1 MRPAAPARSA
11 TSVPSR
17 HDQGRDRKRNQ
28 RRERPGRVIERLA
41 ENLSFVMGQLR
52 LLDVLD
58 MFLVWV
64 VVYRVL
70 ILVRHTGT
78 VQMLSG
84 LGILAIAYLTS
95 IWLELFTFNWIL
107 EKFFN
112 NLFLIVVIL
121 FQGEIR
127 RALAHIG
134 SNPFFTGA
142 SHVQETH
149 IVEELSK
156 GAIALAQRGYG
167 ALIVIE
173 KEINLEYFIELG
185 TELDSSVSAEILNS
199 IFLPQ
204 GPLHDGAVIVRG
216 GRIWAA
222 GCFLPLSKNP
232 DLDKNLGTRHRA
244 AIGLTEETD
253 ALVIV
258 VSEESNSVGLVDGGQ
273 LVGDVDHAA
282 LRRGLYESYGLKYR
296 AQP

>member
-1 MRPAAPARSA
+1 MAQS
-11 TSVPSR
+11 
-17 HDQGRDRKRNQ
+17 
-28 RRERPGRVIERLA
+28 IL
-41 ENLSFVMGQLR
+41 ENLQFIFTQLR
-52 LLDVLD
+52 VRDFLD
-58 MFLVWV
+58 MLLVWI

-70 ILVRHTGT
+70 ILIRHTGT

-84 LGILAIAYLTS
+84 LGILAIAYLMS
-95 IWLELFTFNWIL
+95 IWFELFTFNWIL

-149 IVEELSK
+149 IIEEIAK
-156 GAIALAQRGYG
+156 GAIQLAQKGVG

-185 TELDSSVSAEILNS
+185 TEIDAGVNADVLNS
-199 IFLPQ
+199 IFHPS
-204 GPLHDGAVIVRG
+204 GPLHDGAVIIRG
-216 GRIWAA
+216 GRMWAA

-232 DLDKNLGTRHRA
+232 ALDKNLGTRHRA

-253 ALVIV
+253 AIVIV
-258 VSEESNSVGLVDGGQ
+258 VSEESNRVGVVESGQ
-273 LVGDVDHAA
+273 LVHDLDHSA
-282 LRRGLYESYGLKYR
+282 LRRRLYEALGLRYR
-296 AQP
+296 PQTA

>member
-1 MRPAAPARSA
+1 MLTVEKMISTLLENFNFIA
-11 TSVPSR
+11 T
-17 HDQGRDRKRNQ
+17 
-28 RRERPGRVIERLA
+28 
-41 ENLSFVMGQLR
+41 QLR
-52 LLDVLD
+52 VRD
-58 MFLVWV
+58 MIDMILVWI

-70 ILVRHTGT
+70 ILIRHTGT

-84 LGILAIAYLTS
+84 LGILAIAYLMS
-95 IWLELFTFNWIL
+95 IWFELFTFNWIL

-134 SNPFFTGA
+134 SNPFLTGA

-149 IVEELSK
+149 IVEEIAK
-156 GAIALAQRGYG
+156 GAVQLAQKGIG

-185 TELDSSVSAEILNS
+185 TEMDSAISGELLNS

-204 GPLHDGAVIVRG
+204 GPLHDGAVIIRG

-232 DLDKNLGTRHRA
+232 ALDKNLGTRHRA

-258 VSEESNSVGLVDGGQ
+258 VSEENNSVGIVEGGQ
-273 LVGDVDHAA
+273 MIADVDHST
-282 LRRGLYESYGLKYR
+282 LRKGLYESYGLKYR
-296 AQP
+296 A

>member
-1 MRPAAPARSA
+1 MEAIW
-11 TSVPSR
+11 
-17 HDQGRDRKRNQ
+17 D
-28 RRERPGRVIERLA
+28 
-41 ENLSFVMGQLR
+41 NLQFIVTQLR
-52 LLDVLD
+52 VRDLLD
-58 MFLVWV
+58 MALVWV

-70 ILVRHTGT
+70 VLIRHTGT

-84 LGILAIAYLTS
+84 LGIMAIAYLGS

-142 SHVQETH
+142 SYVEETH
-149 IVEELSK
+149 IIEEISK
-156 GAIALAQRGYG
+156 GASGLAQKRLG

-173 KEINLEYFIELG
+173 REINLEYFIEVG
-185 TELDSSVSAEILNS
+185 TEMDAEISSEILFS
-199 IFLPQ
+199 IFQPNS
-204 GPLHDGAVIVRG
+204 PLHDGAVIIRN
-216 GRIWAA
+216 GRLFAA

-232 DLDKNLGTRHRA
+232 ALDKNLGTRHRA

-258 VSEESNSVGLVDGGQ
+258 VSEENSWVGVVESGQ
-273 LVGDVDHAA
+273 LNHDLDHAA
-282 LRRGLYESYGLKYR
+282 VRKRLYETFGLKYR
-296 AQP
+296 PQAT

>member
-1 MRPAAPARSA
+1 LEAIW
-11 TSVPSR
+11 
-17 HDQGRDRKRNQ
+17 D
-28 RRERPGRVIERLA
+28 
-41 ENLSFVMGQLR
+41 NLQFIVTQLR
-52 LLDVLD
+52 VRDLLD
-58 MFLVWV
+58 MALVWV

-70 ILVRHTGT
+70 VLIRHTGT

-84 LGILAIAYLTS
+84 LGIMAIAYLGS

-142 SHVQETH
+142 SYVEETH
-149 IVEELSK
+149 IIEEISK
-156 GAIALAQRGYG
+156 GASGLAQKRLG

-173 KEINLEYFIELG
+173 REINLEYFIEVG
-185 TELDSSVSAEILNS
+185 TEMDAEISSEILFS
-199 IFLPQ
+199 IFQPNS
-204 GPLHDGAVIVRG
+204 PLHDGAVIVRN
-216 GRIWAA
+216 GRLFAA

-232 DLDKNLGTRHRA
+232 ALDKNLGTRHRA

-258 VSEESNSVGLVDGGQ
+258 VSEENSWVGVVESGQ
-273 LVGDVDHAA
+273 LNHDLDHAA
-282 LRRGLYESYGLKYR
+282 VRKRLYETFGLKYR
-296 AQP
+296 PQAT

>member
-1 MRPAAPARSA
+1 MLENI
-11 TSVPSR
+11 
-17 HDQGRDRKRNQ
+17 RD
-28 RRERPGRVIERLA
+28 
-41 ENLSFVMGQLR
+41 NLIFIVTQVR
-52 LLDVLD
+52 FRDFID

-70 ILVRHTGT
+70 ILIRHTGT

-84 LGILAIAYLTS
+84 LGILAIAYLGS
-95 IWLELFTFNWIL
+95 IWAELFTFNWIL
-107 EKFFN
+107 EKFFS

-149 IVEELSK
+149 IVEE
-156 GAIALAQRGYG
+156 IAKSAMHLAQQKFG
-167 ALIVIE
+167 ALVVIE
-173 KEINLEYFIELG
+173 KEINLEYFVELG
-185 TELDSSVSAEILNS
+185 TETDAAVSVELLSS
-199 IFLPQ
+199 IFIPAS
-204 GPLHDGAVIVRG
+204 PLHDGAVIVRG
-216 GRIWAA
+216 GRLYGA

-232 DLDKNLGTRHRA
+232 ALDKNLGTRHRA

-258 VSEESNSVGLVDGGQ
+258 VSEESNSVGIVEGGHLVP
-273 LVGDVDHAA
+273 DVDHAT
-282 LRRGLYESYGLKYR
+282 LRKALYEAFGLKFR
-296 AQP
+296 PQPA